1 MTFCLAP
8 GWVLIC
14 SAPRGARA
22 LSITDRLLALLS
34 FVMVEVDEKFWE
46 EEEVDRFSKVQESFL
61 TSSLTL
67 SILKFIEK
75 IFSVLQFLILISICT
90 NCALLAW
97 LFDEEG
103 KWKIEPGLVVIL
115 IMEHALLL
123 IKFSFSRLVPLLGL
137 EQPVR
142 KIVRK
147 HETCIL
153 RGSSGPLIDMAMASA
168 ASLVATQSVEAA
180 EAMRA

>member
-67 SILKFIEK
+67 
-75 IFSVLQFLILISICT
+75 T
-90 NCALLAW
+90 W